1 MAVALPMRHPR
12 GACVDCGG
20 CNLWV
25 YDRSVTR
32 LKPRRDYY
40 KVWSPSPTMKNIAR
54 LFLVAA
60 ATTVSLSAQS
70 VIQGP
75 SSSQTPYLTPTA
87 QGWSATSLLTV
98 GDAIGGYKMVGIPD
112 GLGAYDNGNGTMTVL
127 ANHELGNT
135 VGTAR
140 AHGAIGAFVSKWVID
155 TSTWQVISGGDLV
168 TSAANQLMWNG
179 TTWAQ
184 PSTPYAIARL
194 CSADLPKLEA
204 FYDSVTGYGY
214 NGRIFLNG
222 EETGAEGKGFAWI
235 VDGAEAGKVY
245 ELPHHGK
252 YSWENALAR
261 SNYGSAPGFANL
273 LQTVVVGT
281 DDTTPG
287 EVYVYIG
294 TKNNTGNAVQ
304 KAGLANGLTYGIK
317 ASSNVGYTGAIALEN
332 ATGINGT
339 FTLAQIF
346 DNATLPNKTG
356 AQFQTES
363 TRLGVTQFARPE
375 DAHWLDTDSLV
386 FATTGATLN
395 SVLVTSKIYQLD
407 FNSTDSDGI
416 LTTGGNIKV
425 VIDSNNITGLDGAK
439 ARSFDNLTIGD
450 DGMLY
455 IQEDPGSNAYVAK
468 HWIVDASLGTQSARE
483 ASAVQI
489 FESDRTRFTTG
500 AVSFQTIDEEHS
512 GIIDITEIV
521 ADGIVGSQWFLVA
534 TQNHAAA
541 TGASAATLVEG
552 GQFIAL
558 NYRVGSASSIVGN
571 LMTLDNGGT
580 IVANGAAITH
590 NVALTGTGGVF
601 NTTAA
606 TSVSGAIGGTGGLW
620 KNGTGTLTLT
630 GVNTYTGNTNVE
642 TGKLVVNGS
651 LASSVRVL
659 KNGTLGGTVS
669 IAGNLTNLGIL
680 APGNSPGTITV
691 NGNYLEAGTLDI
703 EAWGL
708 AAGTQHDQVVVSG
721 TATFQ
726 AGSNLKVTKTGG
738 TFDLGRT
745 ESVLA
750 VSALAYSGA
759 FTTLDRS
766 TQATQVFFN
775 NATGRI
781 HGSGLTTEAQTF
793 ADLTTDANRKAIATA
808 LYADGLTNATVLRAN
823 AGGSATAKAFIAS
836 GEMGAATVA
845 FLGAANVDTALDA
858 LSPEPYG
865 TSLVMAS
872 RNTYSLARSLAGA
885 QAVGETWNAQ
895 LGYDQQQSTS
905 TASTTTLNGSFDVNT
920 TYALLSR
927 KLGTA
932 SVFSVLIADNS
943 GKSSASGFA
952 SEASGQ
958 SFGLGFGTESDLGR
972 LDFGLVTGELKA
984 SGSRAGQ
991 TFGNQK
997 INSTTLSARMSF
1009 TKLGAFVP
1017 YVALSRNIA
1026 ESDAFTEV
1034 GTGANLSVSAAKQSD
1049 VTAEVGMGYGVKVG
1063 ENLTVSLNVAYEHAL
1078 TTDGGTLNATF
1089 ADAAAPST
1097 FTVRTFGAGQDL
1109 LRGGLGLSLGLG
1121 EGRTAALSYDYHTGA
1136 DVKSAHQIKASYS
1149 FRF

>member
-1 MAVALPMRHPR
+1 
-12 GACVDCGG
+12 
-20 CNLWV
+20 
-25 YDRSVTR
+25 
-32 LKPRRDYY
+32 
-40 KVWSPSPTMKNIAR
+40 MKNIAR

-60 ATTVSLSAQS
+60 ASTVSLSAQS
-70 VIQGP
+70 LIQGP
-75 SSSQTPYLTPTA
+75 SSSQTSYLTPTA
-87 QGWSATSLLTV
+87 QGWSATAIMTV
-98 GDAIGGYKMVGIPD
+98 GDRVGGLANGYMFAGIPD
-112 GLGAYDNGNGTMTVL
+112 GLGAYDNGDGTMTVL
-127 ANHELGNT
+127 ANHEIGNNFT
-135 VGTAR
+135 TGVLQGAVR
-140 AHGAIGAFVSKWVID
+140 AHGAAGGFVSKWVID
-155 TSTWQVISGGDLV
+155 TSTWQVISGSDFV
-168 TSAANQLMWNG
+168 TSRLDQMMWNG
-179 TTWAQ
+179 TTWAA
-184 PSTPYAIARL
+184 PAAAYAYLRP

-204 FYDSVTGYGY
+204 FYDSVSSTGY

-235 VDGAEAGKVY
+235 VSGTEAGKVY

-261 SNYGSAPGFANL
+261 SNYGSTPGAANL

-294 TKNNTGNAVQ
+294 TKTNVGNAVQ
-304 KAGLANGLTYGIK
+304 QAGLANGLTYGIK
-317 ASSNVGYTGAIALEN
+317 ASSNVGYAGAIALEN

-375 DAHWLDTDSLV
+375 DAHWLDHDSLV

-395 SVLVTSKIYQLD
+395 SVAVTAKVYQLD
-407 FNSTDSDGI
+407 FNSDAANGI
-416 LTTGGNIKV
+416 LTTGGNISV
-425 VIDSNNITGLDGAK
+425 LVNSANLTGLDGQV

-450 DGMLY
+450 DGLLY
-455 IQEDPGSNAYVAK
+455 LQEDPGNNAYVAK
-468 HWIVDASLGTQSARE
+468 HWIINPALGTQAARE

-500 AVSFQTIDEEHS
+500 ATQYQTLDEEHS
-512 GIIDITEIV
+512 GIIDITDIV
-521 ADGIVGSQWFLVA
+521 ADGIAGSQWFLVA

-541 TGASAATLVEG
+541 TGANAATLVEG

-558 NYRVGSASSIVGN
+558 NKRLGSNTATGPGT
-571 LMTLDNGGT
+571 LTLDNGGS
-580 IVANGAAITH
+580 IVVNGLNITDA
-590 NVALTGTGGVF
+590 VTLTGTGGIFDV
-601 NTTAA
+601 TGSSTA
-606 TSVSGAIGGTGGLW
+606 SGAIGGAGGLW

-630 GVNTYTGNTNVE
+630 GANSYTGNTNVE
-642 TGKLVVNGS
+642 KGKLVVNGS
-651 LASSVRVL
+651 LASSVRIL
-659 KNGTLGGTVS
+659 KNGTLGGTLS
-669 IAGNLTNLGIL
+669 IAGNLTNLGTL

-703 EAWGL
+703 EVWGL

-781 HGSGLTTEAQTF
+781 HGSGLTEAQTF
-793 ADLTTDANRKAIATA
+793 ADLTVDTNRKAIATA

-823 AGGSATAKAFIAS
+823 AGGSATAKAFLAS

-845 FLGAANVDTALDA
+845 FLGAANVDAALDA

-927 KLGTA
+927 KLGAA

-972 LDFGLVTGELKA
+972 LDVGLVTGELTA

-1009 TKLGAFVP
+1009 TKLGDFVP

-1089 ADAAAPST
+1089 ADAAAPTT
-1097 FTVRTFGAGQDL
+1097 FTVRTFGAGQDI